1 MEKNSVFVFM
11 TLALVFAST
20 ACIEDGPL
28 PEEETP
34 DAAVPTS
41 TDASEMVDATPV
53 TPTPDATV
61 VNPADA
67 DVVPVPDAM
76 VPDAPVPPPV
86 DASAPTPDAM
96 PDAAPVPPPVDAGI
110 PDASAPTPDAML
122 ATPDAAPVLPDACT
136 PPPPACVTDS
146 DCNDGF
152 SWTGDAC
159 SSGNCVH
166 WATDCGGMQVRPAA
180 DSATCEFWA
189 GFGVPEPAL
198 SLGLFSASGL
208 PTGPSGGSWK
218 AAPAHA
224 CSVICY
230 NPGLGVSTIDI
241 QIEWNG
247 LTLQHQEITGLKKG
261 TWDGRNLL
269 Y

>member
-1 MEKNSVFVFM
+1 MAPKRPEGENVMKKNQFLFVM
-11 TLALVFAST
+11 MVVSLAFASI
-20 ACIEDGPL
+20 ACIEDGALPL
-28 PEEETP
+28 EETL
-34 DAAVPTS
+34 DATVPTS
-41 TDASEMVDATPV
+41 ADASEMVDATP
-53 TPTPDATV
+53 PTPDATV

-67 DVVPVPDAM
+67 DTVPVPDAM
-76 VPDAPVPPPV
+76 VPDASVPPPV
-86 DASAPTPDAM
+86 MDASAPTPDAM
-96 PDAAPVPPPVDAGI
+96 P
-110 PDASAPTPDAML
+110 

-166 WATDCGGMQVRPAA
+166 WATDCGGMQVRPAIA
-180 DSATCEFWA
+180 SATCEFWA

-230 NPGLGVSTIDI
+230 NPGLSVSTIDI

-261 TWDGRNLL
+261 TWDGHNLL